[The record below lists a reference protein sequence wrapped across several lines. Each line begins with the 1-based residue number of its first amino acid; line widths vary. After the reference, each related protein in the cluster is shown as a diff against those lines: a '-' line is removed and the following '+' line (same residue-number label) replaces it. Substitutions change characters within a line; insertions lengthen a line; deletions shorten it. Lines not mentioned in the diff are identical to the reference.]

1 MTNPQTNKKAIKI
14 KENFYY
20 VGAADPKRKIFD
32 IIMHLDHGTTYNSYL
47 IKGKKKNCL
56 IELVRDTKDSFGQLM
71 SRLNSVLT
79 EKETIDYLVFHH
91 TEPDHVLVK
100 YFKLF
105 IQRFP
110 NITILASSVG
120 IENLKRIINH
130 DVKFLE
136 VNSNFVLRLGG
147 YSLRFQISPFLHWPD
162 TIFSYCTELKT
173 LFCCDAFGSHLG
185 DTEIFTDLI
194 TDENK
199 MKDLRQSQIDY
210 FNFIMRPF
218 KSYVQKFLKKIAN
231 LDKEIICCS
240 HGPIIRGDHIQ
251 TSIKCYTELSKIT
264 ARENK
269 VLIVYGT
276 SHGFTEE
283 MVKEIK
289 IGIESVNEGAVKTVI
304 MDIFNPKNTV
314 SRILQELESCKG
326 LLLGSPTILG
336 DVVPH
341 VSQIAIHLNPWLHGN
356 KIVGGA
362 FGSFGW
368 SGEATEN
375 LTFRMI
381 QCRMKVVRPLR
392 VQFRSTKEDITR
404 CRKWGSKFSKIILGV
419 KQIDEEFEF
428 KIRKLKLKLSKYLR
442 SDEMEISKVSN
453 KRLSKFNKSQ
463 YDNKNSFKED
473 GKLKL
478 WKCLI
483 CGEIIKSVL
492 PPDYYCPACGA
503 GPEVFVCIGFANPE
517 YNKKSKEK
525 LEEEGLGLKINN
537 NISSND
543 DDDNDDNDK
552 MIQKNIVLTSSHES
566 FNGVMDDDD
575 EPNVYTG
582 HIVIVGAS
590 GAGVSAVKAIRSN
603 NSQAK
608 ITLIS
613 GENAM
618 PYYRPTLTSVLSNYS
633 KSEEKEFFLLNKEYL
648 VKNEI
653 TFYKNSVVTE
663 IKRKKKM
670 VKILRRTKKLKNTSN
685 QEQYLIKGNSLK
697 LNYDRLILAVGS
709 NQKIPKEKAS
719 RIKTIFGKKKKKKV
733 DQILNEG
740 ISSKLNV
747 FGLRTL
753 DDVTEIN
760 SYIKI
765 NSSKSAII
773 LGCGPLGIE
782 TAESLSKLGVEKI
795 YMIETHQIIASH
807 RLDEMG
813 SSIVEKILVKNK
825 MKLFLG
831 YEMIKIL
838 DKGDLLNANN
848 GEGESNSQVPI
859 IEEGEQSK
867 IFSNKKK
874 SDLTP
879 GLAIQSIHLTEE
891 EIYYIYADLIIFAS
905 GVYSEITLAK
915 KCKLSCGRGILVNEQ
930 MRSISDENIF
940 ACGDCI
946 EYKGYLDKSWRHSVV
961 TGEIAGLASI
971 GVFKKKDK
979 YVRSVPPYSIFAFGY
994 NIFCVGN
1001 IHDKKLESINVK
1013 SSNGQEYL
1021 RLFFEIENGIDLK
1034 LVGSIYVGKSASTI
1048 VDLQKYIAARASYKS
1063 AVKRL
1068 VNHNQIS
1075 RIKKENFSSTRSSDN
1090 FKKLK
1095 NDPLTIIPNLH
1106 SLINLKDGLELFRK
1120 FLVQE
1125 FSEENLD
1132 FWLEIDNYKKM
1143 KNGHPNQIDVAK
1155 HIYDDFISYGSP
1167 QEININHKNRVKITD
1182 LIRDKKIY
1190 NDMFD
1195 DAQKEIDSLLV
1206 RDSFPRFIKS
1216 DFAYSLIIMKKLLDR
1231 EISEVQL
1238 SEY

>member
-1 MTNPQTNKKAIKI
+1 MTNPQTTKGAIKI

-20 VGAADPKRKIFD
+20 VGASDPKRKIFD

-56 IELVRDTKDSFGQLM
+56 IELVRDTKDSFEQLM
-71 SRLNSVLT
+71 NRLNSVLT

-100 YFKLF
+100 YFKQFLR
-105 IQRFP
+105 RFP
-110 NITILASSVG
+110 KITILASSVG

-136 VNSNFVLRLGG
+136 IAENFVLRLGG
-147 YSLRFQISPFLHWPD
+147 YSLRFQSSPFLHWPD
-162 TIFSYCTELKT
+162 TIFSYCEELKA
-173 LFCCDAFGSHLG
+173 LFCCDVFGTHYG
-185 DTEIFTDLI
+185 DDEIFSDLI
-194 TDENK
+194 TDKNK
-199 MKDLRQSQIDY
+199 KQSLRKAQIEY
-210 FNFIMRPF
+210 FNFIMGPF
-218 KSYVQKFLKKIAN
+218 KKYIQKFLQQIKN
-231 LDKEIICCS
+231 LKYDVICCS

-251 TSIKCYTELSKIT
+251 TSIKCYTELSTPTPK
-264 ARENK
+264 ENK
-269 VLIVYGT
+269 VLIIYGS

-283 MVKEIK
+283 MAKEIK
-289 IGIESVNEGAVKTVI
+289 IGLESVNEGAVKTLT
-304 MDIFNPKNTV
+304 MDIFNPKNTI
-314 SRILQELESCKG
+314 SRILKELETCKG

-356 KIVGGA
+356 SLIGGA

-381 QCRMKVVRPLR
+381 QCRMQVVRPLR
-392 VQFRSTKEDITR
+392 VQFRSTKEDFTR
-404 CRKWGSKFSKIILGV
+404 CRKWGAKFSKIILGV

-463 YDNKNSFKED
+463 YDNKNSFIKD
-473 GKLKL
+473 GRLKL

-483 CGEIIKSVL
+483 CNEIVKSVL

-503 GPEVFVCIGFANPE
+503 GPEVFVCIGFANQE
-517 YNKKSKEK
+517 HNKTSRIEG
-525 LEEEGLGLKINN
+525 EEEGELRTTTTTLKIDNN
-537 NISSND
+537 NTSGTT
-543 DDDNDDNDK
+543 
-552 MIQKNIVLTSSHES
+552 IQKNTLLTSSNNS
-566 FNGVMDDDD
+566 FSRVWDDDD
-575 EPNVYTG
+575 EPNTYSG
-582 HIVIVGAS
+582 HIVVVGAS
-590 GAGVSAVKAIRSN
+590 GAGVSAVKAIRQN
-603 NSQAK
+603 NSHAK

-613 GENAM
+613 GENSM

-633 KSEEKEFFLLNKEYL
+633 KCEDKNFFLLDKKYL
-648 VKNEI
+648 KKNEI

-663 IKRKKKM
+663 INRKKKM
-670 VKILRRTKKLKNTSN
+670 IKILPRNKNSKNSSN
-685 QEQYLIKGNSLK
+685 QEQYLVKSNSLK
-697 LNYDRLILAVGS
+697 LNYDKLILAVGS
-709 NQKIPKEKAS
+709 NQRIPQEKLS
-719 RIKTIFGKKKKKKV
+719 RIKTIFGRNKKKTKV

-740 ISSKLNV
+740 ISTKLNI

-782 TAESLSKLGVEKI
+782 TAESLSKLGIEKI
-795 YMIETHQIIASH
+795 FMLETHRIIASN
-807 RLDEMG
+807 RLDETG
-813 SSIVEKILVKNK
+813 SSIVEKILIKNK
-825 MKLFLG
+825 IKLFLG

-838 DKGDLLNANN
+838 DQGDLSLVNN
-848 GEGESNSQVPI
+848 KDKKIHQMKI
-859 IEEGEQSK
+859 IEKG
-867 IFSNKKK
+867 KKYL
-874 SDLTP
+874 SSRDNGSSP
-879 GLAIQSIHLTEE
+879 GLAIQSIHLSEE

-915 KCKLSCGRGILVNEQ
+915 KCKLSCGRGIIVNDQ
-930 MRSISDENIF
+930 MRSISDKNIL

-946 EYKGYLDKSWRHSVV
+946 EYKGYSDKSWNHSVK

-971 GVFKKKDK
+971 NCLTKKNK

-1001 IHDKKLESINVK
+1001 IFDKKLESINVK

-1034 LVGSIYVGKSASTI
+1034 LVGSIYVGKNTSTI

-1068 VNHNQIS
+1068 INHNQIS
-1075 RIKKENFSSTRSSDN
+1075 RIKKQNFSHLENSKN
-1090 FKKLK
+1090 LKKLK
-1095 NDPLTIIPNLH
+1095 NDPLTIIPNLS
-1106 SLINLKDGLELFRK
+1106 SLTHLENGIESFRT
-1120 FLVQE
+1120 FLAHE

-1132 FWLEIDNYKKM
+1132 FWLEIENFKKM

-1155 HIYDDFISYGSP
+1155 NIYNEFIKYGSP
-1167 QEININHKNRVKITD
+1167 QEININHQNRVKISD
-1182 LIRDKKIY
+1182 LMRDKKIF
-1190 NDMFD
+1190 NDIFN
-1195 DAQKEIDSLLV
+1195 DAQFEITSLLN
-1206 RDSFPRFIKS
+1206 RDAFPRFIKS
-1216 DFAYSLIIMKKLLDR
+1216 DFAYKLITMKKLLNR

-1238 SEY
+1238 SEYEK